1 MDPIV
6 YIPHLPTR
14 QNPVNGDWVP
24 TISLNPA
31 AELGEIKVACDHPS
45 DAAPDNF
52 LDSLQRITSA
62 LHEITAQDYI
72 IMTGD
77 PVLCAGA
84 IHVALGNVGKANVLR
99 WNRENRAYD
108 LLIIEDHP

>member
-1 MDPIV
+1 MEPTV

-31 AELGEIKVACDHPS
+31 AELGEIKVANDHPS
-45 DAAPDNF
+45 DATPDNF
-52 LDSLQRITSA
+52 EDSLHRIVTMLQRITA
-62 LHEITAQDYI
+62 KDFI

-84 IHVALGNVGKANVLR
+84 IHAALGNVGVANVLR
-99 WNRENRAYD
+99 WNRDTRAYD
-108 LLIIEDHP
+108 LLKIEDHS